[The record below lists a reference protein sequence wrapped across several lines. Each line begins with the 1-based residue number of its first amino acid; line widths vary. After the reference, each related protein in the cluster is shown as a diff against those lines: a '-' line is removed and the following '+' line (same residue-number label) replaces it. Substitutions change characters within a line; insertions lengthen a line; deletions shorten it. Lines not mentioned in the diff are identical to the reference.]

1 MAPPIWILVLLVGAV
16 CIQDQ
21 VPAPVWRQKP
31 PAQKP
36 LVRSSRENSIV
47 TECDFEDDSKPLC
60 DWFQMA
66 TDDGDWV
73 RTTGP
78 SSTGISGPPGGYPN
92 GEGYYLR
99 MDSRTFPRGGVA
111 RLRSPDLW
119 EQGPFCVHFA
129 YHMFGLSLGA
139 QLKLLLLSGSP
150 NKHPSVLWKHVNTQ
164 SPSWMPTAVTV
175 PADLTL
181 PSWLMFEGMRGN
193 TAYLD
198 ISLDALSIRRGTC
211 NRICMTQVCTFDTP
225 DDLCGW
231 SWVPTATGAKWT
243 QKNGSSGQ
251 PGVGPDDDFSSPGS
265 GFYMLLD
272 PKNAK
277 PGQKS
282 FLLSPVSQSSG
293 CLTLSFQYTLRGQS
307 PGAALVVYASF
318 LGSIRKHT
326 VYSGQ
331 PGPNWQPVS
340 VNYTGQGHIQFLV
353 VGVFGKVPEPAV
365 AVDAISIAPCGE
377 SFPQCDFEDSTHPFC
392 DWTHA
397 SWDGGQWTW
406 GSKSMPISITN
417 LPRELSYGGEHY
429 IYFDSDKF
437 SKVGQSARLMSR
449 PFCAPGAICVEF
461 AYHMYGLGEGTM
473 LQLLLGSPAGS
484 SPISLWNR
492 MGSQSPD
499 WLNSS
504 VTIPSG
510 YQQPMQLFL
519 EATRGTNTAFLIAVS
534 FIMINHGTCRGKM
547 RPKAPSKGALDL
559 SGPFEPTLSSLPTML
574 STRPSIPG
582 TRPSETAIE
591 TPTVSTE
598 NPLISTQSPIVST
611 ENITIP
617 PEKPTVPTEETTVPA
632 EQTTVPTEEPTVP
645 TEETTGPTEETTV
658 PTEETTV
665 PTEETTVSTE
675 ETTGPTEETTVPTEE
690 PTVPTEETTV
700 PTEETSVP
708 TEEPTVPTEETTVL
722 TEKPTVPTEET
733 SVPTEKPTVPTEET
747 AVPTEKPT
755 VPTEETAVPTEK
767 PTVPTEE
774 TTVLTEKP
782 TVPTEETSVPTEK
795 PTVPTEETAVP
806 TEKPTVPTEET
817 AVLTEKPTVP
827 TEETTVPTEKPTV
840 PTEET
845 TVPTEKP
852 TVPTEETTVP
862 TEKPTVLTEETTVPT
877 EKPTVPTEE
886 TTVPTEKPTVPTE
899 ETTVPT
905 DETAEPTEETTEPT
919 EETAE
924 PTEETTE
931 PTEET
936 AVPPKETTVPAQQ
949 PAACSTSCSSST
961 LSAAQPPVLGRPS
974 HAPRTS
980 TAKAAPTTMAAHRPT
995 TVSCPSNAHHESCA
1009 CRATCE
1015 NPNPSCVPPCKPGCV
1030 CNPGFLFS
1038 GERCINASSCGCFYS
1053 KSYYKPGVEWF
1064 SPNCTEHCRCL
1075 PGSQL
1080 ECQISQCGMHTVCQ
1094 LKNGQYGCQPYGTA
1108 TCLVYGNLHYVTF
1121 DEKHID
1127 FSGRCTYILTQTCS
1141 NSTEPFFRITAKN
1154 QKLGPEGVSCLN
1166 KVSITLQEI
1175 TITLLKGRRTQ
1186 VGGQR
1191 VTLPIIPSEG
1201 IFLGP
1206 SGRFV
1211 QLSTAFG
1218 LRVRWD
1224 GDRQLFVT
1232 VSSAYSGK
1240 LCGFCGDYNG
1250 DSSND
1255 NLKPDGSPAQ
1265 DVEELGSSW
1274 QTAEEDDKEC
1284 QKNEETTSACDPAL
1298 ESSMS
1303 GPKYCGQ
1310 LVDSYGI
1317 FEDCLLHLKASS
1329 FFDNCMADMCNFQGL
1344 QQVLCTHLSAMTAAC
1359 QDAGY
1364 AVRPWREPQF
1374 CPLVCPQNSQYSLCA
1389 TPCPDTCHSGFVD
1402 KTCPDQCVEACEC
1415 KPGFVLSG
1423 LKCVPRS
1430 QCGCLSPSGVY
1441 LQTKEQ
1447 WYKPGCKE
1455 RCVCEGNNRTTCQ
1468 PWKCRAQ
1475 EACAWKN
1482 GIYGCHAQDTAT
1494 CTVSG
1499 DPHYL
1504 TFDGALHHFLGTCTY
1519 ILSQPCL
1526 FRSHENYFVVSATNE
1541 NRDGNLESSYVK
1553 AVHVQVFD
1561 LKISLIKGQNV
1572 MVNGHR
1578 VVLPVWPLKGH
1589 VAIRPSGSFV
1599 LLYTNFGL
1607 QIRYDGN
1614 HLVEVTVPSSYAG
1627 QLCGLCGNYNN
1638 NSLDDNLRP
1647 DRKPASSSLQLGI
1660 AWKVREASES
1670 GCFLVGGKTSSCQE
1684 NNVDIWNKNC
1694 AILMNP
1700 LGPFSSCHQVVS
1712 PKASFAS
1719 CVHAQCRTKGD
1730 VASLCRSLQA
1740 YAALCSRAGQL
1751 TDWRNSTF
1759 CPARCPPRSS
1769 YSPCA
1774 NPCPPTCL
1782 TLITPRDCPATL
1794 PCAEG
1799 CECEKGY
1806 VLSGKSCVPLS
1817 QCGCVDQGGA
1827 YHPVGQ
1833 SWYSEAGCLAS
1844 CSCLV
1849 RNNIT
1854 CSETSCK
1861 VNQVCRAQD
1870 GLLLCKTSGM
1880 GVCQLSEDSNY
1891 VSFDGTS
1898 HPFHSTCT
1906 YVLVKVCHPNINLPF
1921 FKISVKSEKRIH
1933 DRTSPFYLHEVYIE
1947 VFEFRIT
1954 LKKSHRVLIDDKPV
1968 ILPATTQIPG
1978 INITAKSTY
1987 TMVTFRNEMRLIF
2000 DGSRFLEIRVSET
2013 CSGKICG
2020 VCGNFN
2026 GEEEDERMMPS
2037 DELALDEQEFMDSWK
2052 DKDFEPSCQSTKGN
2066 KLIPVEQEFVNENCT
2081 LDDVVKTYN
2090 YCRDALKKPVWTP
2103 CTLQVHPK
2111 PFLRDC
2117 VDSFCM
2123 SRDRVQALCEALNA
2137 FADACKRKGLE
2148 PPLWRTSMFCSKECP
2163 AHTSYTSCL
2172 PFCLPSCSNLDGRCE
2187 GTSTKVPFVC
2197 VEGCICHPG
2206 YVLNEDKCI
2215 PRSQCGCKDDQ
2226 GTFIPTGKT
2235 WISRGCTQ
2243 SCVCT
2248 GGTSQCQNFYC
2259 PVGTHCRQ
2267 NDDTTSSCAP
2277 DRLDKCTVF
2286 GDPYYRTFDKVQYRF
2301 LGQMSYILVKT
2312 VDKLP
2317 EGIER
2322 LLVKG
2327 RNKMS
2332 RRGSPLL
2339 HEVTTVV
2346 YDYKVQ
2352 FLKGLEVL
2360 VNNQKV
2366 ELPYTPD
2373 EHLRIIFRAQQLY
2386 LITDFE
2392 MVVTFDGIHSLVI
2405 NLPSMYQG
2413 LVRGL
2418 CGFYDKNY
2426 NNDFMLPSGE
2436 LTTSINVFGNSWEVK
2451 PENVL
2456 LRFPRA
2462 LQEEEEEQEE
2472 KRFSFFSSECSP
2484 ERLAS
2489 IRSAQACSVLV
2500 DPQGPFA
2507 ACHQIV
2513 SPELFQDHCVSD
2525 TCTAQDP
2532 EEEEELRCRV
2542 LSGYAIIC
2550 QESGASLANWRNQ
2563 THCAMTCPAN
2573 TVYQSCMAPCPTSCV
2588 KPVAPKDCEGPCVEG
2603 CANLP
2608 GYAYSGTQSLPW
2620 QTVAALAM
2628 VSTISFV
2635 TEDCSQHCTCISLGI
2650 LTCEPFGCR
2659 AGEICTLG
2667 NFTRGCF
2674 RESPCLQNP
2683 CQNDGWCQEQGT
2695 SFICHCELGYG
2706 GELCTEP
2713 RIVKRHRKPAPVP
2726 RLRSQGER
2734 EGQPRPG
2741 DAPGFRRHWQPEP
2754 LVAAANDSPPSTPNI
2769 LRLGTKNPPI

>member
-1 MAPPIWILVLLVGAV
+1 MDWGYR
-16 CIQDQ
+16 
-21 VPAPVWRQKP
+21 RQKP

-617 PEKPTVPTEETTVPA
+617 PEKPTVPTEETTVP
-632 EQTTVPTEEPTVP
+632 
-645 TEETTGPTEETTV
+645 
-658 PTEETTV
+658 
-665 PTEETTVSTE
+665 
-675 ETTGPTEETTVPTEE
+675 
-690 PTVPTEETTV
+690 
-700 PTEETSVP
+700 
-708 TEEPTVPTEETTVL
+708 
-722 TEKPTVPTEET
+722 
-733 SVPTEKPTVPTEET
+733 
-747 AVPTEKPT
+747 
-755 VPTEETAVPTEK
+755 
-767 PTVPTEE
+767 
-774 TTVLTEKP
+774 
-782 TVPTEETSVPTEK
+782 
-795 PTVPTEETAVP
+795 
-806 TEKPTVPTEET
+806 
-817 AVLTEKPTVP
+817 TEKPTVP
-827 TEETTVPTEKPTV
+827 TEETTVPAEQ
-840 PTEET
+840 T
-845 TVPTEKP
+845 TVPTGSMFD
-852 TVPTEETTVP
+852 V
-862 TEKPTVLTEETTVPT
+862 VLQLH
-877 EKPTVPTEE
+877 
-886 TTVPTEKPTVPTE
+886 
-899 ETTVPT
+899 
-905 DETAEPTEETTEPT
+905 A
-919 EETAE
+919 
-924 PTEETTE
+924 
-931 PTEET
+931 
-936 AVPPKETTVPAQQ
+936 
-949 PAACSTSCSSST
+949 
-961 LSAAQPPVLGRPS
+961 LGRSAASLGEAFTHSENLHSQGRPNHHGS
-974 HAPRTS
+974 PQTY
-980 TAKAAPTTMAAHRPT
+980 HRYEVDGRLPQNLK
-995 TVSCPSNAHHESCA
+995 V
-1009 CRATCE
+1009 R
-1015 NPNPSCVPPCKPGCV
+1015 
-1030 CNPGFLFS
+1030 
-1038 GERCINASSCGCFYS
+1038 
-1053 KSYYKPGVEWF
+1053 PGVEWF

-1441 LQTKEQ
+1441 LQ
-1447 WYKPGCKE
+1447 
-1455 RCVCEGNNRTTCQ
+1455 
-1468 PWKCRAQ
+1468 
-1475 EACAWKN
+1475 
-1482 GIYGCHAQDTAT
+1482 
-1494 CTVSG
+1494 
-1499 DPHYL
+1499 
-1504 TFDGALHHFLGTCTY
+1504 
-1519 ILSQPCL
+1519 
-1526 FRSHENYFVVSATNE
+1526 
-1541 NRDGNLESSYVK
+1541 
-1553 AVHVQVFD
+1553 
-1561 LKISLIKGQNV
+1561 
-1572 MVNGHR
+1572 VNGHR

-1759 CPARCPPRSS
+1759 CLMNH
-1769 YSPCA
+1769 Y
-1774 NPCPPTCL
+1774 TML
-1782 TLITPRDCPATL
+1782 HFFFKI
-1794 PCAEG
+1794 
-1799 CECEKGY
+1799 
-1806 VLSGKSCVPLS
+1806 
-1817 QCGCVDQGGA
+1817 Q
-1827 YHPVGQ
+1827 VGQ
-1833 SWYSEAGCLAS
+1833 SWYSEAGCSAS

-2052 DKDFEPSCQSTKGN
+2052 DKDFEPS
-2066 KLIPVEQEFVNENCT
+2066 
-2081 LDDVVKTYN
+2081 
-2090 YCRDALKKPVWTP
+2090 
-2103 CTLQVHPK
+2103 
-2111 PFLRDC
+2111 PF
-2117 VDSFCM
+2117 F
-2123 SRDRVQALCEALNA
+2123 
-2137 FADACKRKGLE
+2137 
-2148 PPLWRTSMFCSKECP
+2148 P
-2163 AHTSYTSCL
+2163 
-2172 PFCLPSCSNLDGRCE
+2172 
-2187 GTSTKVPFVC
+2187 
-2197 VEGCICHPG
+2197 
-2206 YVLNEDKCI
+2206 
-2215 PRSQCGCKDDQ
+2215 
-2226 GTFIPTGKT
+2226 
-2235 WISRGCTQ
+2235 
-2243 SCVCT
+2243 
-2248 GGTSQCQNFYC
+2248 
-2259 PVGTHCRQ
+2259 
-2267 NDDTTSSCAP
+2267 
-2277 DRLDKCTVF
+2277 RLDKCTVF

-2489 IRSAQACSVLV
+2489 IRSTQACSVLV

-2608 GYAYSGTQSLPW
+2608 GYAYSGTQSLP
-2620 QTVAALAM
+2620 VANCGCTSNGVYYKLGD
-2628 VSTISFV
+2628 SFV

-2713 RIVKRHRKPAPVP
+2713 RIVKRHRKPEISSLVAILLGVLMCTVVVAPVLLPRGCVYIAWRRIKRRPTLLLTAPVP